1 MTVFRSICLTF
12 VALSFCATEHA
23 SAREAREQSAWS
35 TDILGISEEQLSA
48 DYWIGKTPDADV
60 PFVPQGGI
68 AALNERT
75 FDADKNL
82 VRLERLPDSFDRETL
97 ESYISEISQPASSDR
112 FTRDGRKL
120 TAGDYRKYQRA
131 LNLGAVGDDNP
142 VTFGL
147 IVRRTSMRTYPT
159 DDETYREGSDRDI
172 DRFQETGLFPGQPV
186 AILHESKDGEWV
198 FAQSYNYRAWMKKAD
213 VAIGGRETILG
224 FASGDDMLLVTGAK
238 AYTVFNPDDPSVSEV
253 QLDMGTRLPLGSPEQ
268 HGHDIL
274 GQNPYAAHI
283 VTLPTANAKGELV
296 LKPVLIARSQDVS
309 AHYLAFNPRNVIA
322 QAFKFLG
329 ERYGWGHDYN
339 GRDCTGFVSEVYK
352 SMGILMP
359 RNSGQQGEGAY
370 GVNIRFDENTTYEE
384 KLVAIKALDPGDLI
398 YIPGHVMMFLGLDNG
413 VPYVIHDV
421 NGYAHKDAEG
431 KFYRGVLNGV
441 SVTPLT
447 TLHLSEETRYIDRIY
462 NLKKL
467 R

>member
-1 MTVFRSICLTF
+1 MTVFRSIWLSF
-12 VALSFCATEHA
+12 AALVFCATA
-23 SAREAREQSAWS
+23 NANAREAREQSAYS
-35 TDILGISEEQLSA
+35 TDILGISEEHLSPEH
-48 DYWIGKTPDADV
+48 WISKIPDADA
-60 PFVPQGGI
+60 PFVPEERI
-68 AALNERT
+68 SALNERT

-82 VRLERLPDSFDRETL
+82 VRLETLPDSIDRKTL
-97 ESYISEISQPASSDR
+97 ETYIAEISQVPGSDR

-120 TAGDYRKYQRA
+120 TGRDYKKYQRA
-131 LNLGAVGDDNP
+131 LNPGAVAEDNP

-147 IVRRTSMRTYPT
+147 IVRRTSMRTFPT
-159 DDETYREGSDRDI
+159 DDETYREGTDRDI

-186 AILHESKDGEWV
+186 AILHASKDGKWV

-213 VAIGGRETILG
+213 AATSDRKTVLD

-238 AYTVFNPDDPSVSEV
+238 AYTVYNPDDPSVSEV

-268 HGHDIL
+268 YGHDIL
-274 GQNPYAAHI
+274 GQNPYATHI
-283 VTLPTANAKGELV
+283 VVLPTANAKGALV
-296 LKPVLIARSQDVS
+296 LKPALIARSQDVS
-309 AHYLAFNPRNVIA
+309 ARYLAFTPRNVIT

-359 RNSGQQGEGAY
+359 RNSGQQGEGSY

-384 KLVAIKALDPGDLI
+384 KLAAIKTLDPGDLI
-398 YIPGHVMMFLGLDNG
+398 YIPGHVMMFLGLEDG

-421 NGYAHKDAEG
+421 NGYAHKDADG

-462 NLKKL
+462 NLKKM